1 MKAIKTHL
9 LLPLTPKF
17 KKEKVDSLLVEV
29 YLSKHPIE
37 KEYFGGVQ
45 WRIAKRFFII
55 APQIVTL
62 NGLAENVSLYNDS
75 EVCFLCPERSSC
87 LGKSSDFYDKC
98 YERIR
103 AVRIRHHTLEFDRF
117 LLSSLF
123 DESCNL
129 KVIRNWTIHDIYER
143 RKVIECMLRFC
154 ASDLIPSRCDNCFLV
169 NQCPQNF
176 KLRALTE
183 RCFPADCNWV
193 KDRLKGAHCVKINED
208 LVFEFDWVSFMSWSL
223 MTYLIYRPT
232 WICRDKSKV
241 YGSRLIDQAFLKRSH
256 QVEFWKTS
264 PISKI
269 DQLEFHPIQDN
280 VEMFYA
286 LRSLARQAR
295 SLCIVGTTQGGNL
308 GPYTRG
314 TTISSIL
321 KEISYY
327 WPIIHQALAQR
338 VDIWNLSHMS

>member
-9 LLPLTPKF
+9 LLPPIPEERKDEHDLRL
-17 KKEKVDSLLVEV
+17 VDV
-29 YLSKHPIE
+29 YLSKHPIT

-45 WRIAKRFFII
+45 WRIAKRFYMI
-55 APQIVTL
+55 APRIVTL
-62 NGLAENVSLYNDS
+62 TGIAENVTLYNES
-75 EVCFLCPERSSC
+75 EVCYLCPDRPEC
-87 LGKSSDFYDKC
+87 IGKPHTFYENC

-103 AVRIRHHTLEFDRF
+103 AVRIRHHALEFDRF

-154 ASDLIPSRCDNCFLV
+154 SSDMIPSRCGNCFLI
-169 NQCPQNF
+169 NQCPQSF
-176 KLRALTE
+176 KLRTLTE

-193 KDRLKGAHCVKINED
+193 KERLSGAHCVKIAGD
-208 LVFEFDWVSFMSWSL
+208 LAFEFDWVNFMSWTL
-223 MTYLIYRPT
+223 MTYLVYRPT
-232 WICRDKSKV
+232 WMCRDKSKV
-241 YGSRLIDQAFLKRSH
+241 YGSRLIDQSFLQRS
-256 QVEFWKTS
+256 QQIEFWKTA
-264 PISKI
+264 PISRI
-269 DQLEFHPIQDN
+269 EQLEFHPIQSN
-280 VEMFYA
+280 IEMFYA

-295 SLCIVGTTQGGNL
+295 SLCVVGTTQGGNL
-308 GPYTRG
+308 GPFTRG
-314 TTISSIL
+314 ETVSSIL

-338 VDIWNLSHMS
+338 VDVWDLSHMS